1 MKKIICLS
9 NILALLFSQAGCVGF
24 NSKKQEEKACFLYA
38 TQEIKQQLAEKLLG
52 ETGTIPADYFETI
65 NYMPLMKQ
73 MMDKGPSVF
82 GEKEEQQVFWYY
94 LMRLRMLIMYYTY
107 PRGVDDWGILVEYLD
122 MLSGPAH
129 QFIEQHPKEGRDV
142 FASVIA
148 YEEKYPYN
156 PQKGIDEKRAE
167 LTTMT
172 REQAA
177 KEFGVPLDELN
188 KLSDEKFNR
197 QLQVAIEDLEDIP
210 EQFSHVREKIL
221 QAFKND
227 LEQMTSGLSPE
238 EYATK
243 KKAEKGIT
251 EYTIYMQAPKL
262 HPAELFFAEFVLD
275 PNNDDVRY
283 GFRKLFFSNDGV
295 GGTRIENEKPLP
307 HKVDM
312 MWYSIVENKVYSLQA
327 DLPYDTIKE
336 KLIVPEKDAFLGLLF
351 TVGPSGKVD
360 LYVYNTIS
368 GEKELLTSFQAK
380 ETELSLDDFRQAGT
394 LYENAENPAKDWTE
408 YQQKA
413 LKHFPQAANLLA
425 E

>member
-9 NILALLFSQAGCVGF
+9 KILSLLFSQAGCVGF
-24 NSKKQEEKACFLYA
+24 NSKKQEENACFLYA

-52 ETGTIPADYFETI
+52 KTGPIPTDYFETI
-65 NYMPLMKQ
+65 KYMPLMKQ
-73 MMDKGPSVF
+73 LIDKGPSVF

-94 LMRLRMLIMYYTY
+94 LMRLRMLIMYYTC
-107 PRGVDDWGILVEYLD
+107 PHGVDDQGILVEHLD
-122 MLSGPAH
+122 ILGESAY
-129 QFIEQHPKEGRDV
+129 QFIEQHPKEGAEV

-156 PQKGIDEKRAE
+156 PQKGIDEKRAA

-197 QLQVAIEDLEDIP
+197 QLQEAIEDLEDIP

-227 LEQMTSGLSPE
+227 LEQMISALSPE

-243 KKAEKGIT
+243 KKAENGIT

-283 GFRKLFFSNDGV
+283 RFRKLFFSNYGI
-295 GGTRIENEKPLP
+295 GGARIENKKPLP

-336 KLIVPEKDAFLGLLF
+336 KLIVPEKDAFMGLLF
-351 TVGPSGKVD
+351 TVDLSGKVD
-360 LYVYNTIS
+360 LHVLNTIS
-368 GEKELLTSFQAK
+368 GEKELLVSFQAK
-380 ETELSLDDFRQAGT
+380 ETELSLDDFRRAGT

-408 YQQKA
+408 YQQNA
-413 LKHFPQAANLLA
+413 LKNFPQAARQLA

>member
-1 MKKIICLS
+1 MLIGVFSLIIIYIFRGLS
-9 NILALLFSQAGCVGF
+9 IR
-24 NSKKQEEKACFLYA
+24 KYA
-38 TQEIKQQLAEKLLG
+38 K
-52 ETGTIPADYFETI
+52 TI
-65 NYMPLMKQ
+65 N
-73 MMDKGPSVF
+73 V
-82 GEKEEQQVFWYY
+82 
-94 LMRLRMLIMYYTY
+94 YT
-107 PRGVDDWGILVEYLD
+107 
-122 MLSGPAH
+122 
-129 QFIEQHPKEGRDV
+129 
-142 FASVIA
+142 
-148 YEEKYPYN
+148 
-156 PQKGIDEKRAE
+156 QKGIDEKRAK

-177 KEFGVPLDELN
+177 KEFGIPLDELN

-210 EQFSHVREKIL
+210 EPFSRVREEIL

-227 LEQMTSGLSPE
+227 LEQLTSGLSPE

-251 EYTIYMQAPKL
+251 EYTIYMQAPQL

-275 PNNDDVRY
+275 PNNDDARY

-336 KLIVPEKDAFLGLLF
+336 KLIVPEKDAFLDLLF

-360 LYVYNTIS
+360 LYVYNTVS
-368 GEKELLTSFQAK
+368 GEKELLASFQAK